1 MEILLVVINNL
12 LGPYWDTLKKRL
24 GREKVAPLTITHA
37 PNLIGHPIGI
47 ALLCAAGVFAL
58 PDHRFFVLWLVLIVL
73 SALSS
78 ILTIWGLLK
87 TKFFAVEVIGSLG
100 FVANSF
106 FAVLIL
112 GEHLKT
118 HQVLAILFALIGVIL
133 FVWPKAAVGKFT
145 FDKGMLYILLSVLIG
160 GLSSIFYKMA
170 TFTTTNYWTFLSGR
184 FVTDLVGW
192 TTVWLISLAMIRRN
206 PFTDLGNVL
215 EKRHGQIMVAGIAVS
230 SLLSSWLIYKMP
242 VTTLA
247 MLSTLGFPAA
257 YFLSQMKYKERIS
270 FRMWMGTLFIVGGT
284 VLFLMH

>member
-1 MEILLVVINNL
+1 MEIFLVVLNNL
-12 LGPYWDTLKKRL
+12 FSPYWDTLRKRL
-24 GREKVAPLTITHA
+24 GREKVAPLTITNS

-58 PDHRFFVLWLVLIVL
+58 PDHRFFLLWICLIVL
-73 SALSS
+73 SACSS
-78 ILTIWGLLK
+78 VLTIWGLLK

-118 HQVLAILFALIGVIL
+118 HQVFAILFALVGVIL
-133 FVWPKAAVGKFT
+133 FVWTKESIGKFT
-145 FDKGMLYILLSVLIG
+145 FDKGMIYILLSVLIG
-160 GLSSIFYKMA
+160 GLSSIFYKLA
-170 TFTTTNYWTFLSGR
+170 TFTTPNYWTFLSGR
-184 FVTDLVGW
+184 FVTDLVIW
-192 TTVWLISLAMIRRN
+192 TTVWLISLAMIKRN
-206 PFTDLGNVL
+206 PITDLGNVYL
-215 EKRHGQIMVAGIAVS
+215 KRHGQIMVAGIVLS
-230 SLLSSWLIYKMP
+230 GLVSSWLIYKMP

-257 YFLSQMKYKERIS
+257 YFLSQIKYKERIS

-284 VLFLMH
+284 VLFLTH